1 MTFPA
6 IFTAVIFVLAYV
18 IIATERLHRTVVALA
33 GGMLLILAGILSQ
46 EEAFSAID
54 FNVILLLVGMM
65 VIANIMSE
73 TGVFQWIAVQSVNA
87 GRGRPLLIMAM
98 LCLVTAGASAIL
110 DNVTIVVLIAPITLF
125 IASAL
130 HVSPTP
136 FLVAEIMSSN
146 IGGAA
151 TIIGDPPN
159 ILVASAANLDFLT
172 FAGNMLPITLLCVGA
187 LIGILALRIRREIDP
202 APVVSRLDASGLITD
217 RRLLRQS
224 LVVMGLV
231 LVGFIFHGMLGLE
244 PATIAMAGASL
255 LLIITRRDPFE
266 HLREVE
272 WTTLF
277 FFIGLFIMVAAMV
290 KTGVIAAIAGAVL
303 NITKGNLR
311 LTANLLLW
319 FSALFSGIVDNI
331 PYTATLIPLVQQL
344 GKAMPAGP
352 LWWALIMGA
361 DFGGNLTLVGASANL
376 VVATVAQ
383 RAGYPISFKRYLSY
397 SVASTLA
404 VLLLSTLYLWLRYL
418 L

>member
-6 IFTAVIFVLAYV
+6 VFTAAVFVVAYI

-33 GGMLLILAGILSQ
+33 GGTLLILAGVLSQ
-46 EEAFSAID
+46 EEAFDAID
-54 FNVILLLVGMM
+54 FNVILMLVGMM

-73 TGVFQWIAVQSVNA
+73 TGVFQWVAVQSVNA
-87 GRGRPLLIMAM
+87 GRGKPILIMAM
-98 LCLVTAGASAIL
+98 LCLVTAAASAIL

-136 FLVAEIMSSN
+136 FLVAEIMASN

-159 ILVASAANLDFLT
+159 ILVASAADLDFLT
-172 FAGNMLPITLLCVGA
+172 FAGNMLPITLLSLGV
-187 LIGILALRIRREIDP
+187 LIGILALQIRREIDP
-202 APVVSRLDASGLITD
+202 APATSRLDASGLIKD

-224 LVVMGLV
+224 LIVMGLV
-231 LVGFIFHGMLGLE
+231 LIGFIFHGMLGLE

-255 LLIITRRDPFE
+255 LLILTRRDPLQ

-277 FFIGLFIMVAAMV
+277 FFIGLFIMVQAMV
-290 KTGVIAAIAGAVL
+290 KTDIIAAIANGVL
-303 NITKGNLR
+303 NLTSKNLP

-331 PYTATLIPLVQQL
+331 PYTATMIPLVQQL
-344 GKAMPAGP
+344 GQVMPAEP

-383 RAGYPISFKRYLSY
+383 RAGYPITFKRYLSY
-397 SVASTLA
+397 SLLNTLA
-404 VLLLSTLYLWLRYL
+404 VLMLSTLYLWLRYL
-418 L
+418 R

>member
-1 MTFPA
+1 MSY
-6 IFTAVIFVLAYV
+6 I

-33 GGMLLILAGILSQ
+33 GAMLLIFAGILSQ
-46 EEAFSAID
+46 EEAFAAID

-125 IASAL
+125 IATAL
-130 HVSPTP
+130 HISPIP

-172 FAGNMLPITLLCVGA
+172 FAGNMLPISLLCLGT
-187 LIGILALRIRREIDP
+187 LIGILSLQIRREIDP
-202 APVVSRLDASGLITD
+202 SPTISRLDASGLITD
-217 RRLLRQS
+217 QRLLRQS
-224 LVVMGLV
+224 LFVMGLV
-231 LVGFIFHGMLGLE
+231 LIGFIFHGMLGLE
-244 PATIAMAGASL
+244 PATIAMAGATF
-255 LLIITRRDPFE
+255 LLIITRRDPFQ

-277 FFIGLFIMVAAMV
+277 FFIGLFIMVEAMV
-290 KTGVIAAIAGAVL
+290 RTGIIASIATAIL
-303 NITKGNLR
+303 NLTKGNLR
-311 LTANLLLW
+311 MTANLLLW

-331 PYTATLIPLVQQL
+331 PYT
-344 GKAMPAGP
+344 
-352 LWWALIMGA
+352 
-361 DFGGNLTLVGASANL
+361 
-376 VVATVAQ
+376 
-383 RAGYPISFKRYLSY
+383 
-397 SVASTLA
+397 
-404 VLLLSTLYLWLRYL
+404 
-418 L
+418 